1 MQIVGLG
8 IIAKVGFG
16 YTVALVKKSVLGS
29 RILLAAA
36 FSTVF
41 LSAILGSPV
50 KPAETSTVRKLEFPP
65 DHSIG
70 GLLLVPATNAAG
82 KNAWSNAKKVGL
94 AQGSISVSVPKDKA
108 LMLELNLY
116 AWQHPECL
124 RQVSPSGIDSLKASF
139 SMMDDDNKLNC
150 DKVLK
155 FIPNLKEIAF
165 LDLESSDATDTGL
178 ANVKGM
184 KNLKVIYLTG
194 CPVHGSCLKEFCSLP
209 ELMRLIFVANP
220 LDMTSLKYLGHMQ
233 KLTELKLDN
242 VQLNENGVKSIA
254 ECRTIQKLWIPH
266 NTAVNDKCMP
276 YLRSLKSLRSL
287 DLRRTSISVRGVKS
301 LASLAIRDLWL
312 PRSEYS
318 PDDMASL
325 NTSFPNTHL
334 HTDKGHPNNV
344 DDSTKAI
351 LAPLTL
357 LPELINL

>member
-1 MQIVGLG
+1 M
-8 IIAKVGFG
+8 
-16 YTVALVKKSVLGS
+16 KKSVLGL
-29 RILLAAA
+29 RILLVAA

-41 LSAILGSPV
+41 LSPIVGSPL

-65 DHSIG
+65 DHAIG
-70 GLLLVPATNAAG
+70 GLLLVPAVNAAG
-82 KNAWSNAKKVGL
+82 KNAWSNAKEIAI
-94 AQGSISVSVPKDKA
+94 AQGSVSVPVPKDKA

-139 SMMDDDNKLNC
+139 RMMDDDNKLNC
-150 DKVLK
+150 DKVLE
-155 FIPNLKEIAF
+155 FIPYLKGIAF
-165 LDLESSDATDTGL
+165 LDLESSDATDAGL
-178 ANVKGM
+178 ANVKSM

-194 CPVHGSCLKEFCSLP
+194 CPVHGNCLKEFCSLP

-220 LDMTSLKYLGHMQ
+220 LEMTSLKYLGRMQ

-242 VQLNENGVKSIA
+242 VKLNEDGVKSIA
-254 ECRTIQKLWIPH
+254 ECHTLQKLWVPH
-266 NTAVNDKCMP
+266 NTAVSDKCVP
-276 YLRSLKSLRSL
+276 YLRSLKNLRTL

-301 LASLAIRDLWL
+301 LASLEIRDLWL

-318 PDDMASL
+318 SDDMASL
-325 NTSFPNTHL
+325 NRAFPNTHL
-334 HTDKGHPNNV
+334 YTDKGHPNNV
-344 DDSTKAI
+344 DDSTKAL